1 MHAYCE
7 ALWFPGTS
15 CGIIKAA
22 FGIIDYC
29 MHYIKLLVR
38 YSVCFKQADS
48 KLARL

>member
-1 MHAYCE
+1 MHTVKLYGFLAPRAE
-7 ALWFPGTS
+7 SSNT
-15 CGIIKAA
+15 A